1 MVASEERI
9 VGKFGMELYPL
20 LCSKQVTNK
29 DLLYGTGNSAQPR
42 MLVWMGVES
51 GGSMDPCICMAES
64 LRFSPETLITLLIG
78 YTPIQNKKS
87 VFLFCFWEKEMILCW
102 YYCVDSYCLISIK
115 LLWAHRHIISISH
128 RKLYSLENWI
138 VTNRLSLRYM
148 SISKLNIWVLK

>member
-42 MLVWMGVES
+42 MFVWMGVES

-87 VFLFCFWEKEMILCW
+87 VFLFCF
-102 YYCVDSYCLISIK
+102 
-115 LLWAHRHIISISH
+115 
-128 RKLYSLENWI
+128 
-138 VTNRLSLRYM
+138 
-148 SISKLNIWVLK
+148 